1 MCYVDAMNAQDKA
14 ARGLTPPLIRH
25 VALTLGIGCAGLASA
40 CSGSSQTVQETTP
53 TETKVEPVVVPPDEK
68 TAVEIFE
75 AECREGLV
83 AAKAALPGLLSIGG
97 VRDEQNFLVPYNQM
111 LVDIERSAGTAGL
124 MDAVHPDEEIRNAA
138 KACEQEAASFV
149 TELSL
154 HRGLYDAF
162 AAIDTKG
169 FDAET
174 KRMVEQTLRDYRRAG
189 VDKDDA
195 TRARLKEIDETM
207 VKLGQDF
214 GKNIV
219 DDVRTIEVASA
230 DLLKGLP
237 EDFIRHHAPNEEG
250 KILITT
256 EYPDLIPFLKYAEND
271 ELRKKLYIANKSRA
285 GESNEKTLGQ
295 MLTLRAEKA
304 KILGYANW
312 ADYITE
318 DKMMKSGDRA
328 AAFIDRVVRTARGRA
343 KLDYKELLAWK
354 KKNMDRRAKSVEDW
368 QKMYI
373 ENKVKSESYS
383 FDTQEVRPYFR
394 YEEVEKGLLD
404 ITSKMYG
411 IEYKVATDLKLWHE
425 DVSAYEVMQGGK
437 KIGRIY
443 LDMHPREG
451 KYGHAAQFPY
461 RGGVLGVQAPEGVL
475 VCNFPNPRTTDGPAL
490 MEHAQVT
497 TMFHEFGHLMHHVLG
512 GQHKWLSQSGV
523 ATEWDFVEAPS
534 QMFEEWAWDH
544 EILSGFAKHHETGQV
559 IPKEMVERMRRAD
572 KFGVG
577 IRTLQQMFYA
587 SVSLEF
593 HRANP
598 ETLDMTKLV
607 KKLQTKLTPFA
618 FVEGTKFHSNFGHL
632 NGYSAIYYTY
642 MWSLVI
648 AKDLFTPFEKNG
660 LMARETTY
668 KYRDTILAPGGT
680 KDAAD
685 LVVDFLGR
693 EFNFKAFENYLRK

>member
-1 MCYVDAMNAQDKA
+1 MNAQDDVRKA
-14 ARGLTPPLIRH
+14 AGKPLTPSLVRR
-25 VALTLGIGCAGLASA
+25 VALVAGIGCAGLVSA
-40 CSGSSQTVQETTP
+40 CSGSSNSVKETTP
-53 TETKVEPVVVPPDEK
+53 TETTVVPEVPVANEK
-68 TAVEIFE
+68 SAVERFA
-75 AECREGLV
+75 AECREGLI
-83 AAKAALPGLLSIGG
+83 AAKAALPGLLSVGG
-97 VRDEQNFLVPYNQM
+97 VRDAENFLVPYNQM
-111 LVDIERSAGTAGL
+111 AIDIERSAATAGL
-124 MDAVHPDEEIRNAA
+124 MDAVHPDEAIRKAA
-138 KACEQEAASFV
+138 QACEQETSSFI

-154 HRGLYDAF
+154 HRGLYEAF
-162 AAIDTKG
+162 AAIDTTS
-169 FDAET
+169 FDADT
-174 KRMVEQTLRDYRRAG
+174 KRLVETTLRDYRRAG

-195 TRARLKEIDETM
+195 TRARLKEIDEAM

-219 DDVRTIEVASA
+219 DDVRSIEVASA
-230 DLLKGLP
+230 DQLKGLP
-237 EDFIRHHAPNEEG
+237 ADYIKAHSPNAEG

-271 ELRKKLYIANKSRA
+271 ELRKELYIANKSRA
-285 GESNEKTLGQ
+285 GESNEKTLTQ
-295 MLTLRAEKA
+295 ILTLRAEKA
-304 KILGYANW
+304 KILGYENW
-312 ADYITE
+312 ADYVTE
-318 DKMMKSGDRA
+318 DKMMKSGKA
-328 AAFIDRVVRTARGRA
+328 AGLFIDRVVKTASSRA

-373 ENKVKSESYS
+373 ENKVKSENYS
-383 FDTQEVRPYFR
+383 FDTQEVRPYFK
-394 YEEVEKGLLD
+394 YEAVEKGLLD
-404 ITSKMYG
+404 VTAKMYG
-411 IEYKVATDLKLWHE
+411 IEYKPAVDAELWHE
-425 DVSAYEVMQGGK
+425 DVTAYEVFRAGK

-512 GQHKWLSQSGV
+512 GQRKWLTQSGV

-544 EILSGFAKHHETGQV
+544 AILSGFAKHHETGQV
-559 IPKEMVERMRRAD
+559 IPTEMVERMRRAD

-587 SVSLEF
+587 AVSLEF
-593 HRANP
+593 HRADP
-598 ETLDMTKLV
+598 ASLDMTAMV
-607 KKLQTKLTPFA
+607 KKLQTKLTPFT

-642 MWSLVI
+642 MWSLVM

-660 LMARETTY
+660 LMNQEQTF
-668 KYRDTILAPGGT
+668 KYRDTILAAGGS
-680 KDAAD
+680 KDAAV
-685 LVVDFLGR
+685 LVSDFLGR

>member
-1 MCYVDAMNAQDKA
+1 MNAQDEAVLKSA
-14 ARGLTPPLIRH
+14 KKPLTRSLIRR
-25 VALTLGIGCAGLASA
+25 VALVAGIGCAGLASA
-40 CSGSSQTVQETTP
+40 CSGSSQTVQDTTP
-53 TETKVEPVVVPPDEK
+53 METKVVPEVPAPDEK
-68 TAVEIFE
+68 TAVEMFD

-83 AAKAALPGLLSIGG
+83 AAKAALPALLSVGG
-97 VRDEQNFLVPYNQM
+97 VRDEQNFLVPFNQM
-111 LVDIERSAGTAGL
+111 SVDIERSLATAGL
-124 MDAVHPDEEIRNAA
+124 MDAVHPDEEIRSAA
-138 KACEQEAASFV
+138 KACEQETSSFV

-162 AAIDTKG
+162 TSIDTKA

-174 KRMVEQTLRDYRRAG
+174 KRLVERTIRDYKRAG

-219 DDVRTIEVASA
+219 DDVRSIEVASL

-237 EDFIRHHAPNEEG
+237 EDYIRAHAPNEEG

-271 ELRKKLYIANKSRA
+271 ELRKELYIANKSRA

-295 MLTLRAEKA
+295 ILTLRAEKA
-304 KILGYANW
+304 KILGYENW

-318 DKMMKSGDRA
+318 DKMMQSGKKA
-328 AAFIDRVVRTARGRA
+328 AQFIDRVVKTAGSRA

-373 ENKVKSESYS
+373 ENKVKSENYS
-383 FDTQEVRPYFR
+383 FDTQEVRPYFK
-394 YEEVEKGLLD
+394 YEEVERGLLD
-404 ITSKMYG
+404 VTAKMYG
-411 IEYKVATDLKLWHE
+411 VEYKPAPDATLWHE
-425 DVSAYEVMQGGK
+425 DVTAYEVMQGGK

-443 LDMHPREG
+443 LDMHPRDG

-475 VCNFPNPRTTDGPAL
+475 VCNFPNPRTSEGPAL

-512 GQHKWLSQSGV
+512 GQRKWLSQSGV

-544 EILSGFAKHHETGQV
+544 AILSGFAKHHETGQV

-577 IRTLQQMFYA
+577 IRTLQQMLYA

-598 ETLDMTKLV
+598 ASLDMSKLV

-642 MWSLVI
+642 MWSLVM

-660 LMARETTY
+660 LMTQETTY
-668 KYRDTILAPGGT
+668 KYRDTILAAGGS

-685 LVVDFLGR
+685 LVADFLGR
-693 EFNFKAFENYLRK
+693 DFNFKAFENYLRK